1 MSLQRVS
8 VAVPFVSEIDPEAF
22 VPVFHDWIR
31 RGAVEGLLIDVAR
44 YGHVHEGPG
53 IMLVGHEGDYAI
65 DLLGG
70 RTSLRYTLKRDAP
83 GTPQELVARALR
95 RLTGAIA
102 EAREVPGVEL
112 DEREVDVRVYDRLH
126 APNTPETAALLTG
139 EIEAAVGEVVGDLT
153 VSSRLLEDDPRE
165 PFGLRVS
172 VEGAPAFAG

>member
-44 YGHVHEGPG
+44 YGHVQEGPG

-139 EIEAAVGEVVGDLT
+139 EIEAGVVDVLGDVT

-165 PFGLRVS
+165 PFGLRVA
-172 VEGAPAFAG
+172 VDAAPALAG